1 MRKYCFALLLLAG
14 IAWPAEKVFPH
25 RWVYVSRRLR
35 SDQDLDDIRRIART
49 ASENG
54 LNGVLLAAG
63 LDSIDLQPPDY
74 LTRLEKVKA
83 IFREYHLEM
92 IPNIFSAGYG
102 GGILAHDKNLAEGL
116 PVKDALYM
124 VKNGE
129 GHIEPEVPVADGGPS
144 VEGVWT
150 RDVAVRPYRCYRI
163 TFRAKTEGLPATRP
177 FSSGAFR
184 LDVRTED
191 KRNLTPWNA
200 RVPGTTEWREVRW
213 GFNSLWYDKVKISI
227 GAPNARTGKAWV
239 DSVRVE
245 EVGLLNVLR
254 RPGTPITVRSDSGS
268 TVFEEGRDYDRIAD
282 SQLNFRFDHDG
293 PPIRVLPGSRI
304 QDGARLRVSYY
315 HGFSINDG
323 QTTVCMGEPKTYEIW
338 RDMARR
344 MHAAV
349 APPRYVLSMDE
360 IREGGTCEACR
371 GRNMGELLGECLTK
385 QFRMLREVNPKVDV
399 WVWSDMLDPNHNAH
413 GNYYL
418 VQGDYTGSWNH
429 VPKEMGI
436 MTWYY
441 ERRALSLPFFSN
453 LGFRTLGGAYYDADT
468 LDNPRG
474 WLEELEKT
482 TNAQGICYTTW
493 QNKYKLLAEFGQ
505 LVSK

>member
-1 MRKYCFALLLLAG
+1 MG
-14 IAWPAEKVFPH
+14 WPAEKVFPL
-25 RWVYVSRRLR
+25 RWVYISRRLR
-35 SDQDLDDIRRIART
+35 SDQDVEDIRRVARI

-74 LTRLEKVKA
+74 MERLQRVKQ
-83 IFREYHLEM
+83 IFDQYHLEL
-92 IPNIFSAGYG
+92 IPSAFSAGYG
-102 GGILAHDKNLAEGL
+102 GGILAHDRNLAEGL
-116 PVKDALYM
+116 PVKDALYV
-124 VKNGE
+124 VKGGE
-129 GHIEPEVPVADGGPS
+129 ARIAPEVPVPDGGPA

-150 RDVAVRPYRCYRI
+150 REVAVHPFRCYRV

-184 LDVRTED
+184 LNVRTAD
-191 KRNLTPWNA
+191 GRNLTPWNS
-200 RVPGTTEWREVRW
+200 RVPPTTDWREVRW
-213 GFNSLWYDKVKISI
+213 GFNSLWYDKVQISI
-227 GAPNARTGKAWV
+227 GAPNPRSGRAWV

-254 RPGTPITVRSDSGS
+254 RPGTPVTVRSDKNG
-268 TVFEEGRDYDRIAD
+268 TLYVEDRDYARIVD
-282 SQLNFRFDHDG
+282 PDLNFRFDHDG
-293 PPIRVLPGSRI
+293 PAIRLLPGSRI
-304 QDGARLRVSYY
+304 KEGERLRVSYY

-323 QTTVCMGEPKTYEIW
+323 QVSICMGEPKTYEIW

-344 MHAAV
+344 IHAAV

-371 GRNMGELLGECLTK
+371 GRNMGQLLGECLTK
-385 QFRMLREVNPKVDV
+385 QFQMLREVNPKVDV

-418 VQGDYTGSWNH
+418 VQGDYTGSWNY

-436 MTWYY
+436 VTWYY
-441 ERRALSLPFFSN
+441 EKRALSLPFFSK
-453 LGFRTLGGAYYDADT
+453 LGFRTLAGAYYDADT

-474 WLEELEKT
+474 WLEELYKT
-482 TNAQGICYTTW
+482 PNAQGIMYTTW
-493 QNKYKLLAEFGQ
+493 QNKYALLEEFAK
-505 LVSK
+505 LVSQ